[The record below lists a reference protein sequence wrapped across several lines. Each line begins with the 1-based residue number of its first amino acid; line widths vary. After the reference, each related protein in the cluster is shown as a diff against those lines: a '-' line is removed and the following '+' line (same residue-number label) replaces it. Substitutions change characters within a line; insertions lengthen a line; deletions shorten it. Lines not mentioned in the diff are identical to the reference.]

1 MNFLEK
7 QSLTCGSKELDL
19 KVPAVMGI
27 INLTPDSFYDGGS
40 NDSHEAILRKVTEMI
55 DQGAV
60 IIDIGAISTRP
71 GAAQLNAREELSR
84 LLPALKLIRKE
95 FPQVIISVDTYR
107 KSMAEVSIEEGSD
120 IINDI
125 SGGVM
130 DSEMIPFMC
139 TRSEAYIL
147 MHMQGTPESMQNNP
161 QYNDVIREVESFF
174 IQQTSIFMQAGKQNI
189 ILDPGFG
196 FGKSVEHNYRL
207 LSGLGEFASLCY
219 PILAGVSRKS
229 MINKVLGTKPASA
242 LNGTTVVN
250 TIALLRGA
258 NILRVHDVKE
268 AIEAVKIFTAY
279 KQSIIA

>member
-1 MNFLEK
+1 
-7 QSLTCGSKELDL
+7 
-19 KVPAVMGI
+19 V
-27 INLTPDSFYDGGS
+27 
-40 NDSHEAILRKVTEMI
+40 
-55 DQGAV
+55 
-60 IIDIGAISTRP
+60 
-71 GAAQLNAREELSR
+71 ELSR
-84 LLPALKLIRKE
+84 LMPALKLIRKE